1 METLLPQWVGLLAKF
16 ARLPIAAIALASGL
30 ALFAP
35 LACLSVLGVREL
47 FEQNHAAVGIA
58 FLLSVSTLVVTAV
71 PLLWK
76 NLLAE
81 WWHGYRLVK
90 WTLKKHLTD
99 VEKERLQPFVTAA
112 SVNYSMS
119 DGVAAGLCAKG
130 ILFCPAQIGTLE
142 RRAHNVQP
150 PVRHYLLKHP
160 ELLEFSGEPASR
172 ANVPGNAEVAA
183 LKARDG
189 DIVPAPP
196 P

>member
-1 METLLPQWVGLLAKF
+1 METFLHQWLGLLAKV
-16 ARLPIAAIALASGL
+16 ARLPIAAIALASGF

-35 LACLSVLGVREL
+35 PAWLSVLGVREI

-58 FLLSVSTLVVTAV
+58 FLLSVSTLVVTAI
-71 PLLWK
+71 PMLWK

-81 WWHGYRLVK
+81 WWHGYNRHRVVK
-90 WTLKKHLTD
+90 WTLKHLTD
-99 VEKERLQPFVTAA
+99 DEKERLQPFLTAA

-142 RRAHNVQP
+142 SRAHNVQP

-160 ELLEFSGEPASR
+160 ELLKFSGEPASR
-172 ANVPGNAEVAA
+172 ANVPGNAHSWM
-183 LKARDG
+183 AR
-189 DIVPAPP
+189 
-196 P
+196 